1 MKKLTTTLLLTVLA
15 SSAITVG
22 STLTAS
28 AATDQTSQITAKIT
42 GGALSLTRPND
53 AELNVTLTGQ
63 EQTVDLDNLSFD
75 VTDAR
80 GLADNESGWTVTVAS
95 DNFDSYKSDYT
106 LAIADKA
113 ISTEAVEVAGVTTK
127 TVNKTED
134 LAAKATVSATA
145 SASDSEVANLQWT
158 LAPSTDQAAE

>member
-28 AATDQTSQITAKIT
+28 AATDQTSHITANIT
-42 GGALSLTRPND
+42 GGALTLSKPND
-53 AELNVTLTGQ
+53 AELNVTLNGQ
-63 EQTVDLDNLSFD
+63 EQTVNLDNLSFD

-80 GLADNESGWTVTVAS
+80 GLADAESAWTVTVAS

-106 LAIADKA
+106 LTIADKA
-113 ISTEAVEVAGVTTK
+113 ISTEAVEIAGVTTR

-134 LAAKATVSATA
+134 LTAKATVSATA
-145 SASDSEVANLQWT
+145 SAKETEVANLQWT
-158 LAPSTDQAAE
+158 LAPSANDAAE